1 MVYLQRSWRYKLE
14 NHEQEASEKNKTSV
28 ISLMAASILSSC
40 LRSLMVLTSRQAMLG
55 IEGKRPT
62 CPPASA
68 PSVAGLD
75 GSALARPYDRQFLST
90 SRDGPRTGTS
100 QSS

>member
-55 IEGKRPT
+55 IEGKET
-62 CPPASA
+62 HLSA
-68 PSVAGLD
+68 CFCTFCRRA
-75 GSALARPYDRQFLST
+75 
-90 SRDGPRTGTS
+90 
-100 QSS
+100 